1 MATKPDDDDF
11 SFEIEDETTPVS
23 NDDNAPEIDIEDDTP
38 PEDRGREPMPK
49 EIVEEL
55 ENDELEEYSE
65 KVKLRLKQ
73 MKKVWHDERREKER
87 LMREQNEALAA
98 AQRYRE
104 QVEQLRRTLSEGEQT
119 LVGSF
124 KQNAEF
130 EVEKAKREYRDAIEA
145 GDTDR
150 QLDAHEKLT
159 AAQYKLQ
166 QLASY
171 RPTAPTLQGVEEE
184 VQVPQQQVQIP
195 QPDPKTM
202 AWQER
207 NTWWGTDPEMTASAL
222 GLHQKLERERGPQFV
237 GSDEYWSAIDTT
249 MRRRF
254 PEYFGEESKAT
265 EGTAKAQRASKPAN
279 VVAPASRS
287 TSPKK
292 IVLKQSQITI
302 AKRLGLTPEQYARE
316 LMKMER

>member
-1 MATKPDDDDF
+1 MATKPNDDDIQW
-11 SFEIEDETTPVS
+11 EVEAEDTPVS
-23 NDDNAPEIDIEDDTP
+23 DIEVEDDTP
-38 PEDRGREPMPK
+38 EADRGREPMPQ
-49 EIVEEL
+49 EVVDEL
-55 ENDELEEYSE
+55 EADELEEYSE

-87 LMREQNEALAA
+87 EAREKGEALSA
-98 AQRYRE
+98 AQRLLDENRK
-104 QVEQLRRTLSEGEQT
+104 LKDTLSRGEET

-130 EVEKAKREYRDAIEA
+130 EMSEARRKYREAYEA
-145 GDTDR
+145 GDTDKVLEA
-150 QLDAHEKLT
+150 QENLN
-159 AAQYKLQ
+159 AATYRLQ
-166 QLASY
+166 QIAGY
-171 RPTAPTLQGVEEE
+171 RPTRQGAEEE
-184 VQVPQQQVQIP
+184 IQLPQQQVPIP
-195 QPDPKTM
+195 QLDSKTT

-207 NTWWGTDPEMTASAL
+207 NTWWGFDPEMTASAL

-237 GSDEYWSAIDTT
+237 GTDEYWGAIDTT

-254 PEYFGEESKAT
+254 PEYFGEDKAT
-265 EGTAKAQRASKPAN
+265 EGTAKARTTKPAN

-292 IVLKQSQITI
+292 IVLKQSQLAI

-316 LMKMER
+316 MMKMER

>member
-1 MATKPDDDDF
+1 MATKPEDDDF
-11 SFEIEDETTPVS
+11 SFEIENEDTPVS
-23 NDDNAPEIDIEDDTP
+23 NEPEIDVEDDTP
-38 PEDRGREPMPK
+38 EEDRGREPMPAD
-49 EIVEEL
+49 IVAEL
-55 ENDELEEYSE
+55 EADELEEYSE

-87 LMREQNEALAA
+87 VMREQNEALAA
-98 AQRYRE
+98 AQRLLE
-104 QVEQLRRTLSEGEQT
+104 ENRRLKSTLSEGEQT

-124 KQNAEF
+124 KQTAEY
-130 EVEKAKREYRDAIEA
+130 ELAEARRAYRDAYEA
-145 GDTDR
+145 ADTDKVLEA
-150 QLDAHEKLT
+150 QEKL
-159 AAQYKLQ
+159 AQAQYKLQ
-166 QLASY
+166 QLAAY
-171 RPTAPTLQGVEEE
+171 RPATSTLQGVEDE
-184 VQVPQQQVQIP
+184 VQLPQQQVQIP

-237 GSDEYWSAIDTT
+237 GTDEYWSAIDTT

-254 PEYFGEESKAT
+254 PEYFGGDRAT

-292 IVLKQSQITI
+292 VVLKQSQLAI
-302 AKRLGLTPEQYARE
+302 AKKLGLTPEQYVRE
-316 LMKMER
+316 MLKMER

>member
-1 MATKPDDDDF
+1 MADEPNDDDF
-11 SFEIEDETTPVS
+11 QWEVEDETPVS
-23 NDDNAPEIDIEDDTP
+23 EDSNPDIEVEDDTP
-38 PEDRGREPMPK
+38 EADRGREPMPK
-49 EIVEEL
+49 EVVDEL
-55 ENDELEEYSE
+55 EADELEEYSE
-65 KVKLRLKQ
+65 KVKIRLKQ

-87 LMREQNEALAA
+87 VMREQNEALSA
-98 AQRYRE
+98 AQRLLEENRK
-104 QVEQLRRTLSEGEQT
+104 LKATLSEGEQT

-124 KQNAEF
+124 KQSAEY
-130 EVEKAKREYRDAIEA
+130 ELAQAKREYKDAYEA

-150 QLDAHEKLT
+150 VLDAQQKLNE
-159 AAQYKLQ
+159 AQYKLQ
-166 QLASY
+166 QLAGY
-171 RPTAPTLQGVEEE
+171 RPALQDVQEE
-184 VQVPQQQVQIP
+184 VQLTQPQVQVQ

-207 NTWWGTDPEMTASAL
+207 TMWWGTDPEMTASAL
-222 GLHQKLERERGPQFV
+222 GLHQTLEKERGPQFV
-237 GSDEYWSAIDTT
+237 GTDEYWGAIDTT

-254 PEYFGEESKAT
+254 PEYFGDESKAT

-287 TSPKK
+287 TSSKK

>member
-1 MATKPDDDDF
+1 MMATKPDDDDF
-11 SFEIEDETTPVS
+11 QWEVEDETPVS
-23 NDDNAPEIDIEDDTP
+23 NEPEIDVEDDTP
-38 PEDRGREPMPK
+38 EEDRGREPMPK
-49 EIVEEL
+49 EIVAEL
-55 ENDELEEYSE
+55 EADELEEYSE

-87 LMREQNEALAA
+87 VMREQAEALNA
-98 AQRYRE
+98 AQRLLE
-104 QVEQLRRTLSEGEQT
+104 ENRRLKSTLSEGEQT

-124 KQNAEF
+124 KQTAEY
-130 EVEKAKREYRDAIEA
+130 ELEKAKREYKDAYEA

-150 QLDAHEKLT
+150 VLDAQEKLS

-166 QLASY
+166 QLAGY
-171 RPTAPTLQGVEEE
+171 RPTLQGVEDE
-184 VQVPQQQVQIP
+184 VQLPQQQVQIP

-237 GSDEYWSAIDTT
+237 GTDEYWSVIDTT

-254 PEYFGEESKAT
+254 PEYFGEDKAT

-292 IVLKQSQITI
+292 IVLKQSQIAI

>member
-11 SFEIEDETTPVS
+11 SFEIEDETPVS
-23 NDDNAPEIDIEDDTP
+23 EDNSPDIDVEDDTP
-38 PEDRGREPMPK
+38 EADRGREPMPK
-49 EIVEEL
+49 EVVDEL
-55 ENDELEEYSE
+55 EADELEEYSE

-87 LMREQNEALAA
+87 LQREQNEALSA
-98 AQRYRE
+98 AQRLLE
-104 QVEQLRRTLSEGEQT
+104 ENRRLKSTLSEGEQT

-124 KQNAEF
+124 KQTAEY
-130 EVEKAKREYRDAIEA
+130 ELAQAKREYKDAYEA

-150 QLDAHEKLT
+150 VLDAQQKLSE
-159 AAQYKLQ
+159 AQYKLQ
-166 QLASY
+166 QLAGY
-171 RPTAPTLQGVEEE
+171 RPTLQGVEEE
-184 VQVPQQQVQIP
+184 IQLPQQQVQIP
-195 QPDPKTM
+195 QPDSKTM

-237 GSDEYWSAIDTT
+237 GTDEYWGAIDTT

-254 PEYFGEESKAT
+254 PEYFGGDRAT

>member
-1 MATKPDDDDF
+1 MAEKPDDDF
-11 SFEIEDETTPVS
+11 QWEVEDETPVS
-23 NDDNAPEIDIEDDTP
+23 NDDDAPEIDVEDDTP
-38 PEDRGREPMPK
+38 EADRGREPMPK
-49 EIVEEL
+49 EVVDEL
-55 ENDELEEYSE
+55 EADELEEYSE
-65 KVKLRLKQ
+65 KVKIRLKQ

-87 LMREQNEALAA
+87 LQREQNEALAA
-98 AQRYRE
+98 AQRLLEENRK
-104 QVEQLRRTLSEGEQT
+104 LKSTINEGEQT

-130 EVEKAKREYRDAIEA
+130 ELEKAKREYKDAYEA

-150 QLDAHEKLT
+150 VLDAQQKLT
-159 AAQYKLQ
+159 EVQYKLQ
-166 QLASY
+166 QLAGY
-171 RPTAPTLQGVEEE
+171 RPTLQGVEEE
-184 VQVPQQQVQIP
+184 VELPQQQVQIP
-195 QPDPKTM
+195 QPDPKTI

-222 GLHQKLERERGPQFV
+222 GLHQKLEKERGPQFV
-237 GSDEYWSAIDTT
+237 GTDEYWSAIDTT

-254 PEYFGEESKAT
+254 PEYFGEDKAT

>member
-1 MATKPDDDDF
+1 MATKPDDDF
-11 SFEIEDETTPVS
+11 QWEVEGEVVENTPVS
-23 NDDNAPEIDIEDDTP
+23 DAPEIDIEDDTP

-49 EIVEEL
+49 EVVEEL

-65 KVKLRLKQ
+65 KVKTRLKQ

-87 LMREQNEALAA
+87 ALREQQEALAA
-98 AQRYRE
+98 AQRYRQE
-104 QVEQLRRTLSEGEQT
+104 AEQLRHTLSRGEQE
-119 LVGSF
+119 LVGTY

-130 EVEKAKREYRDAIEA
+130 ELAEARRAYRDAYES

-150 QLDAHEKLT
+150 VLEAQEKLS
-159 AAQYKLQ
+159 AAQYKLRQ
-166 QLASY
+166 VEEY
-171 RPTAPTLQGVEEE
+171 KPTLQATTTEVE
-184 VQVPQQQVQIP
+184 VPQQQATIP
-195 QPDPKTM
+195 QPDAKTM

-222 GLHQKLERERGPQFV
+222 GLHQKLERERGPQFI

-254 PEYFGEESKAT
+254 PEYFGTETTTGASSKAP
-265 EGTAKAQRASKPAN
+265 KSAN

-292 IVLKQSQITI
+292 IVLKQSQIAI
-302 AKRLGLTPEQYARE
+302 AKKLGLTPEQYARE

>member
-11 SFEIEDETTPVS
+11 SFEIENEETPVS
-23 NDDNAPEIDIEDDTP
+23 NTPEIDVEDDTP
-38 PEDRGREPMPK
+38 PEDRGREPMPA
-49 EIVEEL
+49 EIVAEL
-55 ENDELEEYSE
+55 EADELEEYSE

-98 AQRYRE
+98 AQRLLEENR
-104 QVEQLRRTLSEGEQT
+104 QLKSTLSEGEQT

-124 KQNAEF
+124 RQTAEY
-130 EVEKAKREYRDAIEA
+130 ELEKAKREYKDAYEA

-150 QLDAHEKLT
+150 VLDAQEKLT

-171 RPTAPTLQGVEEE
+171 RPAAPTLQGVEDE
-184 VQVPQQQVQIP
+184 VQLTQQQVQIP

-237 GSDEYWSAIDTT
+237 GTDEYWSAIDTT

-254 PEYFGEESKAT
+254 PEYFGEEKAT

>member
-1 MATKPDDDDF
+1 MATKPTDDDF
-11 SFEIEDETTPVS
+11 SFEIEDEDGPAANIEV
-23 NDDNAPEIDIEDDTP
+23 EDDTP
-38 PEDRGREPMPK
+38 EEDRGREPLPQ
-49 EIVEEL
+49 ELVEKL
-55 ENDELEEYSE
+55 EQDEMEEYSDNVRN
-65 KVKLRLKQ
+65 KFKQ
-73 MKKVWHDERREKER
+73 MKKVWHDERRAKER
-87 LMREQNEALAA
+87 EQREKAEALSAA
-98 AQRYRE
+98 ERLLAENRKLKATMTQ
-104 QVEQLRRTLSEGEQT
+104 GEQA

-130 EVEKAKREYRDAIEA
+130 ELSQAEREYRDAYEA

-150 QLDAHEKLT
+150 IIESQKKLNSAQMKLDRISGYT
-159 AAQYKLQ
+159 
-166 QLASY
+166 
-171 RPTAPTLQGVEEE
+171 PTLQGAEEE
-184 VQVPQQQVQIP
+184 VESPQQQVQTP
-195 QPDPKTM
+195 QLDAKTV

-222 GLHQKLERERGPQFV
+222 GLHQKLERERGPQFI
-237 GSDEYWSAIDTT
+237 GSDEYWGVIDTT

-254 PEYFGEESKAT
+254 PEYFGNDKAT
-265 EGTAKAQRASKPAN
+265 TGKPSRADTKPAN

-292 IVLKQSQITI
+292 IVLKQSQIAI

>member
-1 MATKPDDDDF
+1 MATQPNDDDF
-11 SFEIEDETTPVS
+11 SFEIENETTPVS
-23 NDDNAPEIDIEDDTP
+23 NEPEIDVEDDTP
-38 PEDRGREPMPK
+38 EEDRGREPLPQ
-49 EIVEEL
+49 EIVKEL
-55 ENDELEEYSE
+55 EADELEEYSE
-65 KVKLRLKQ
+65 KVKIRLKQ

-87 LMREQNEALAA
+87 EAREKAEALNA
-98 AQRYRE
+98 AQRLLDE
-104 QVEQLRRTLSEGEQT
+104 NRRLKATMSQGEQA

-130 EVEKAKREYRDAIEA
+130 ELTQAEREYRDAYEA

-150 QLDAHEKLT
+150 IIESQKKLNSAQLKLDR
-159 AAQYKLQ
+159 
-166 QLASY
+166 LAGY
-171 RPTAPTLQGVEEE
+171 APTLQGVEDE
-184 VQVPQQQVQIP
+184 VQDYQQPVAIP
-195 QPDPKTM
+195 QPDSKTL

-237 GSDEYWSAIDTT
+237 GSDEYWGVIDTT

-254 PEYFGEESKAT
+254 PEYFGDDRAT
-265 EGTAKAQRASKPAN
+265 TGKSGRAETKPAN

-287 TSPKK
+287 TSPHK

-302 AKRLGLTPEQYARE
+302 AKKLGLTPEQYARE

>member
-1 MATKPDDDDF
+1 MATQPNDDDF
-11 SFEIEDETTPVS
+11 SFEIEDENTPVS
-23 NDDNAPEIDIEDDTP
+23 NEPEIDVEDDTP
-38 PEDRGREPMPK
+38 PEDRGREPMPA
-49 EIVEEL
+49 EIVAEL
-55 ENDELEEYSE
+55 EADELEEYSE

-87 LMREQNEALAA
+87 LLREQNEALAA
-98 AQRYRE
+98 AKRLLEENR
-104 QVEQLRRTLSEGEQT
+104 QLKSTLSEGEQE
-119 LVGSF
+119 LVGSY
-124 KQNAEF
+124 KQTAEY
-130 EVEKAKREYRDAIEA
+130 ELEKAKREYKDAYEA

-150 QLDAHEKLT
+150 VLDAQEKLT
-159 AAQYKLQ
+159 AAQYRLQ

-171 RPTAPTLQGVEEE
+171 RPVAPTLQGVEEE
-184 VQVPQQQVQIP
+184 VQLNQQQVQIP